1 MELLINIIDIM
12 IINIYFKAFSNT
24 HKKVSKNSIYLTVFI
39 LSLGMLLT
47 TKQNIYILKLAYFIF
62 ILVIFS
68 LLYTGNVTLKIFI
81 ALIYIASATISETFS
96 LDILV
101 LLKNISIVGLNYDV
115 LNSSPNILSVGIR
128 ILIALFL
135 VKNSQNIIPIV
146 NKFYYW
152 ICGLLLAVSA
162 GCIILMHFIKER
174 EDLLSSALNG
184 FMLLIILGITFCFY
198 FITKT
203 LLTSQHRTQSQEA
216 AYKKEYYAL
225 LKLHYDKL
233 EMNQA
238 EGEILTSNYIVNYVC
253 STKFQIAKENHIQV
267 HSEFMLPNFLD
278 MDTTDLSVLYESL
291 LDNAIKACLSLNKEE
306 RSIYFYTSYNS
317 GQLYIKI
324 YNPYMNESEL
334 DANHERELEL
344 VDVKGIVD
352 KYKGFIDIKRGNQI
366 FEVDLVIFLSN

>member
-47 TKQNIYILKLAYFIF
+47 TKQNIYILKLTHFIF

-81 ALIYIASATISETFS
+81 ALIYMTSATISETFS

-101 LLKNISIVGLNYDV
+101 LLKNFSIVGLNYNV

-128 ILIALFL
+128 ILIAVFL

-278 MDTTDLSVLYESL
+278 MDTKDLSVLYESL
-291 LDNAIKACLSLNKEE
+291 VDNAIKACLSLNKEE

-334 DANHERELEL
+334 DVNHERELEL

-352 KYKGFIDIKRGNQI
+352 KYEGFIDIRREDHI
-366 FEVDLVIFLSN
+366 FEVDLVIFLA